1 MIGSDRIAPGGVLHI
16 DNARGLGRDPWFR
29 ALLIL
34 LTAIAA
40 LYLGHMLWVFISQV
54 ADLILLF
61 AVAWLVS
68 FVLEPAVA
76 ALTRL
81 RWLSRTWAVLLI
93 YVGVF
98 VGLTVGGIVLLPEL
112 AAQSA
117 EAAKQL
123 PDLGDRV
130 SQWASG
136 AFAFLADRGV
146 AVGLSA
152 EQIMRPVETIGPGLV
167 ANIFT
172 FATGAASTL
181 VQVLLVIVLSVFFLL
196 DSERIGNAL
205 VSAVPDRYRGD
216 FIYFVSSVYRAFGG
230 FIRGQII
237 QAGAYG
243 VGIAVIM
250 LVLGLPFAA
259 LASVLAGLGMFIP
272 FFGPVLGI
280 VPPVTVAVLA
290 DPAKTV
296 PIFVLTWALNF
307 VIVNVVAP
315 KVMSHQIGLH
325 PIIVL
330 TSVLVG
336 FKFAGPWGA
345 IFGVPVAAVIVAMAS
360 FYQLTRAERRER
372 VLEVSGNE
380 NGPTSTPHP
389 ATPAEPE
396 PTPIP

>member
-1 MIGSDRIAPGGVLHI
+1 MHI
-16 DNARGLGRDPWFR
+16 DNGRSLARDPWLR
-29 ALLIL
+29 ALLVF
-34 LTAIAA
+34 LTAIAG
-40 LYLGHMLWVFISQV
+40 LYLGHMLWALMSQV

-61 AVAWLVS
+61 VVAWLVS

-76 ALTRL
+76 ALTRF
-81 RWLSRTWAVLLI
+81 RWLSRTWSVLLI

-98 VGLTVGGIVLLPEL
+98 VGLIVGGIVLLPEL
-112 AAQSA
+112 ATQSA

-136 AFAFLADRGV
+136 AFAFLADRGI
-146 AVGLSA
+146 AIGLSA
-152 EQIMRPVETIGPGLV
+152 EQILRPLETIGPGLV
-167 ANIFT
+167 ANVFT

-181 VQVLLVIVLSVFFLL
+181 IQVLLVIVLSVFFLL

-205 VSAVPDRYRGD
+205 LSAVPDRYRGD

-237 QAGAYG
+237 QASVYG
-243 VGIAVIM
+243 VAVALIM
-250 LVLGLPFAA
+250 LFLGLPFVA
-259 LASVLAGLGMFIP
+259 LGSVLAGLGMFIP

-290 DPAKTV
+290 DPGKTV
-296 PIFVLTWALNF
+296 PVFVLTWALNF
-307 VIVNVVAP
+307 LIVNVVAP
-315 KVMSHQIGLH
+315 KVMSQQIGLH

-336 FKFAGPWGA
+336 IKFAGPWGA

-372 VLEVSGNE
+372 VLEVSGSE
-380 NGPTSTPHP
+380 NGPSPTAHP
-389 ATPAEPE
+389 APPAEPE

>member
-1 MIGSDRIAPGGVLHI
+1 LHI
-16 DNARGLGRDPWFR
+16 DNGQSLARDPWLR

-34 LTAIAA
+34 LAAIAA
-40 LYLGHMLWVFISQV
+40 LYLGHMLWVLISQV

-61 AVAWLVS
+61 VVAWLVS

-76 ALTRL
+76 GLARF
-81 RWLSRTWAVLLI
+81 RWLSRTWSVLLI

-98 VGLTVGGIVLLPEL
+98 VGLIVGGIVLLPEL
-112 AAQSA
+112 ATQSA

-136 AFAFLADRGV
+136 AFVFLADRGIPI
-146 AVGLSA
+146 GLSA
-152 EQIMRPVETIGPGLV
+152 EQLLRPVESIGPGLV
-167 ANIFT
+167 ANVFT

-205 VSAVPDRYRGD
+205 LSAVPDRYRGD

-237 QAGAYG
+237 QASAYG
-243 VGIAVIM
+243 VGITVIM
-250 LVLGLPFAA
+250 IIFGLPFVA
-259 LASVLAGLGMFIP
+259 LASVLAGLAMFIP

-280 VPPVTVAVLA
+280 VPSVTVAVLA
-290 DPAKTV
+290 DPGKTV
-296 PIFVLTWALNF
+296 LVFAGTWGLNF
-307 VIVNVVAP
+307 LIVNVVAP

-336 FKFAGPWGA
+336 IKFAGPWGA

-372 VLEVSGNE
+372 VLEMSGGE
-380 NGPTSTPHP
+380 NGPTPTPQP
-389 ATPAEPE
+389 ATPVEPE

>member
-1 MIGSDRIAPGGVLHI
+1 LHI
-16 DNARGLGRDPWFR
+16 DLGSLARDPWLR

-40 LYLGHMLWVFISQV
+40 LYLGHMLWVLIYQV
-54 ADLILLF
+54 ADLMLLF
-61 AVAWLVS
+61 IVAWLVS

-76 ALTRL
+76 GLTRF

-93 YVGVF
+93 YVAVF

-117 EAAKQL
+117 EAANKL
-123 PDLGDRV
+123 PEIGDRV

-136 AFAFLADRGV
+136 AFAFLADRGI
-146 AVGLSA
+146 AIGLSA
-152 EQIMRPVETIGPGLV
+152 EQILRPIETIVPGL
-167 ANIFT
+167 ANNILT

-205 VSAVPDRYRGD
+205 LSAVPDRYRGD

-237 QAGAYG
+237 QAFVYG
-243 VGIAVIM
+243 VGVAVIM
-250 LVLGLPFAA
+250 LVWGLPFVA

-290 DPAKTV
+290 DPGKTV
-296 PIFVLTWALNF
+296 LVFLLTWGLNF
-307 VIVNVVAP
+307 LIVNVVAP
-315 KVMSHQIGLH
+315 KVMSRQIGLH

-345 IFGVPVAAVIVAMAS
+345 IFGVPVAAVIAAMAS

-372 VLEVSGNE
+372 VLEVSGSE
-380 NGPTSTPHP
+380 NGPSPTPHP
-389 ATPAEPE
+389 ATPVEPE

>member
-1 MIGSDRIAPGGVLHI
+1 MHI
-16 DNARGLGRDPWFR
+16 DNGRSLARDPWLR

-34 LTAIAA
+34 LTGIAA
-40 LYLGHMLWVFISQV
+40 LYLGQLLWALISEV
-54 ADLILLF
+54 RDLILLF
-61 AVAWLVS
+61 VVAWLVS
-68 FVLEPAVA
+68 FVLEPAVGG
-76 ALTRL
+76 LTRF

-98 VGLTVGGIVLLPEL
+98 VALTVGGIVLLPEL

-117 EAAKQL
+117 DAANKL

-136 AFAFLADRGV
+136 AFMFLADRGI

-152 EQIMRPVETIGPGLV
+152 EQILRPVETIGPGLV

-205 VSAVPDRYRGD
+205 LGAVPGRYRGD

-237 QAGAYG
+237 QALAYG
-243 VGIAVIM
+243 VGISAIM
-250 LVLGLPFAA
+250 LILGLPFVA
-259 LASVLAGLGMFIP
+259 LASVLGGLGMFIP

-280 VPPVTVAVLA
+280 VPPVTVAILA
-290 DPAKTV
+290 DPGKTV
-296 PIFVLTWALNF
+296 PVFGLTWALNF
-307 VIVNVVAP
+307 FIVNVVAP

-345 IFGVPVAAVIVAMAS
+345 VFGVPVAAVIVAMAS

-372 VLEVSGNE
+372 VLEVSGSE
-380 NGPTSTPHP
+380 NGPTPAPHP
-389 ATPAEPE
+389 VAPTEAE